1 MVAPAACCRR
11 GSVPGWGGELRAP
24 QGRPSAEPTVA
35 YGRCPL
41 VPAAQRPAPRPTRA
55 PQTRCSSA
63 SCFPGSQVPRGCG
76 VQSARLVYPSL
87 GELLFCPRRPGPW
100 SIAFSRAV
108 TALEN
113 RWGFRQTFL
122 PATKTPQVCTL
133 LRNWVSAL
141 QRACVCFVSLEFLK
155 DLNLALVVLHGTEL
169 ALG

>member
-11 GSVPGWGGELRAP
+11 GSVPGWGADLRAP

-55 PQTRCSSA
+55 PQTRCSSEPC
-63 SCFPGSQVPRGCG
+63 SPGSQVPRGCG
-76 VQSARLVYPSL
+76 VQSARLVFPSP
-87 GELLFCPRRPGPW
+87 GEPLLCPRGPGPW
-100 SIAFSRAV
+100 SAAFSEAVV
-108 TALEN
+108 TALE
-113 RWGFRQTFL
+113 RIVGVSAKPSPQPR
-122 PATKTPQVCTL
+122 KQVCTL
-133 LRNWVSAL
+133 RRNWVSAL